1 MTGSFRSP
9 RNRLR
14 LATTLERVVSGR
26 YSLGPIDDLP
36 VAELVLLF
44 GAALCTS
51 LGFASIDRAP
61 LFGAR
66 LIGIVAL
73 PTVIALRSSFRPSMG
88 VRRGTRA
95 PLWIGA
101 LAVVAAALVQ
111 AGGGPGGPFALLA
124 FFCIGAGSLRS
135 GPSRTL
141 PWGMVLVLAVMIPIW
156 MGWAPAASPLAQA
169 GFFLAVL
176 LSATIPGKA
185 LAAERSSHSQTR
197 LLLKTYEDEAGG
209 LRRESTD
216 ALPNLRREHYG
227 YEERDRDLRSI
238 ARELQL
244 DMDRVC
250 GLLVSATGAAS
261 ACVYRPDGF
270 ECSDRL
276 VAVAMAG
283 DTSAIMPDVGVR
295 DGIFGAAYMSSS
307 PVSLN
312 SVHDEDPRLAHR
324 RSCASVGATMALP
337 LVDGERRFG
346 VIVLDS
352 ASADGFDDPTR
363 ILAGSIAD
371 LVSRLIARAVD
382 LTSTREGMRE
392 NHAFYEACR
401 EVSRHVRIESIA
413 EAVVRSAG
421 AFVSLDASAVVLV
434 DEVRTSLKVIAEDGF
449 GLDGAYVKIPLQT
462 GEGLLAQCVRHRTV
476 INRADLQGCA
486 RPPILFGREHGATD
500 DLASLLVLPIF
511 PPGEGEPPAQGSL
524 VVARRQGLDFDIED
538 VERLEVL
545 LHQVGAALSNGTLF
559 AEHETRGVTD
569 GMTGLPNHRHF
580 QEVMATKIAS
590 SQRTGLKLSL
600 LLMDIDK
607 FKAVNDNYGHPM
619 GDEVIKRLARC
630 LAGMVREGTD
640 LGARYGG
647 EEFCLVLEDT
657 DAVGARQVAERLREA
672 FASELFVHKDNGQRL
687 TFQCTVS
694 IGIACFSDDAGSQ
707 PELIDRADQALYWS
721 KQSGRNQV
729 TLWDAM
735 GDEPTMIDQPVVR
748 IDDEDLG
755 Y

>member
-26 YSLGPIDDLP
+26 YSLRPTEDLP
-36 VAELVLLF
+36 VAELVLLL
-44 GAALCTS
+44 GAALCTT

-61 LFGAR
+61 LFAAR
-66 LIGIVAL
+66 LVGIVSL

-101 LAVVAAALVQ
+101 LAVISAALVQ
-111 AGGGPGGPFALLA
+111 AGGGPGGPLALFA
-124 FFCIGAGSLRS
+124 FFGVGAGSLRS
-135 GPSRTL
+135 GPARAL
-141 PWGMVLVLAVMIPIW
+141 PWGMVLVISVMLPIW
-156 MGWAPAASPLAQA
+156 MGWAPSAAPLAQA
-169 GFFLAVL
+169 GFFVAVL
-176 LSATIPGKA
+176 LSATLPGKA
-185 LAAERSSHSQTR
+185 LAAERASHSRTR
-197 LLLKTYEDEAGG
+197 SLLQTYEAEAGG

-261 ACVYRPDGF
+261 VCVYRPDGHDY
-270 ECSDRL
+270 SDRL

-283 DTSAIMPDVGVR
+283 DTSALLGDVGVR

-324 RSCASVGATMALP
+324 SSCAFVGATMALP

-346 VIVLDS
+346 VIVIDS
-352 ASADGFDDPTR
+352 VAEGGFDDPTR

-434 DEVRTSLKVIAEDGF
+434 NEERTSMKVLAEEGF
-449 GLDGAYVKIPLQT
+449 GLGGMTTRIPLET

-476 INRADLQGCA
+476 INRSDLQGCA
-486 RPPILFGREHGATD
+486 RPPILFGRTHGPTS

-511 PPGEGEPPAQGSL
+511 PPGEGEPAAQGSL
-524 VVARRQGLDFDIED
+524 VVARRQGMDFDIED

-545 LHQVGAALSNGTLF
+545 LHQVGATLSNGTLF

-580 QEVMATKIAS
+580 QEVLATKIAS
-590 SQRTGLKLSL
+590 AQRTGLKLSL

-607 FKAVNDNYGHPM
+607 FKEVNDNYGHPT

-630 LAGMVREGTD
+630 LEGMVREGTD

-657 DAVGARQVAERLREA
+657 DAIGAARVAERLREA
-672 FASELFVHKDNGQRL
+672 FAAEIFVQQDAGQRV

-694 IGIACFSDDAGSQ
+694 IGVACFADDATTQ
-707 PELIDRADQALYWS
+707 PQLIERADQALYWS
-721 KQSGRNQV
+721 KQSGRDKV
-729 TLWDAM
+729 TLWDGI
-735 GDEPTMIDQPVVR
+735 GDEPTMIGQPVPLL
-748 IDDEDLG
+748 DDKDLG

>member
-1 MTGSFRSP
+1 
-9 RNRLR
+9 
-14 LATTLERVVSGR
+14 
-26 YSLGPIDDLP
+26 
-36 VAELVLLF
+36 LLF
-44 GAALCTS
+44 GAAICTA
-51 LGFASIDRAP
+51 LGFASVDRAP

-66 LIGIVAL
+66 LIGIVLL
-73 PTVIALRSSFRPSMG
+73 PAVIALRSTFRPGVG

-95 PLWIGA
+95 PLWVGA
-101 LAVVAAALVQ
+101 LVVIAAALVQ
-111 AGGGPGGPFALLA
+111 AGGGPGGPLALFAFL
-124 FFCIGAGSLRS
+124 CVGAGSLRS
-135 GPSRTL
+135 GPRRAL
-141 PWGMVLVLAVMIPIW
+141 PWGMILVVAVLLPIW
-156 MGWAPAASPLAQA
+156 MGWVPAATPLAQA

-176 LSATIPGKA
+176 LCATLPGKT

-197 LLLKTYEDEAGG
+197 ALLRTFEDEAGG

-250 GLLVSATGAAS
+250 GLLVSGTGASS

-270 ECSDRL
+270 DCSDRL

-283 DTSAIMPDVGVR
+283 DTSAILPDVGVR

-324 RSCASVGATMALP
+324 RTCASVGATMALP

-346 VIVLDS
+346 VIVLDT
-352 ASADGFDDPTR
+352 ADQGGFDDPTR
-363 ILAGSIAD
+363 SLAGSIAA

-421 AFVSLDASAVVLV
+421 AFMSLDASAVVLV
-434 DEVRTSLKVIAEDGF
+434 DEHRTSMKVIAEDGF
-449 GLDGAYVKIPLQT
+449 GLPTPYSQIPLDAA
-462 GEGLLAQCVRHRTV
+462 EGLLAQCVHHRTV
-476 INRADLQGCA
+476 IDRSDLQGSA
-486 RPPILFGREHGATD
+486 RPPILFGRDHGPTG

-511 PPGEGEPPAQGSL
+511 PPGEGQAPVQGAL
-524 VVARRQGLDFDIED
+524 VVARRQAPDFDIED

-559 AEHETRGVTD
+559 AEHEARGVTD
-569 GMTGLPNHRHF
+569 GMTGLPNHRRF
-580 QEVMATKIAS
+580 QEVLAGKIAS
-590 SQRTGLKLSL
+590 AQRTGLKLSL

-607 FKAVNDNYGHPM
+607 FKSVNDNYGHPM

-630 LAGMVREGTD
+630 LEGMVREGTD

-647 EEFCLVLEDT
+647 EEFCLLLEGT
-657 DAVGARQVAERLREA
+657 DGPGARRVAERLREA
-672 FASELFVHKDNGQRL
+672 FAREVFVHKESGQPI
-687 TFQCTVS
+687 TFGCTVS
-694 IGIACFSDDAGSQ
+694 IGIACFADDASSQ

-721 KQSGRNQV
+721 KQSGRNRV
-729 TLWDAM
+729 TLWDMM
-735 GDEPTMIDQPVVR
+735 GDEPTMIDQRVPKLA
-748 IDDEDLG
+748 DEDLG